1 MTYSNWN
8 YPTQIYV
15 GPGRRAEL
23 AAYCRALKI
32 QQPLVVT
39 DRMLLALPMVQEV
52 LAELSLAGIEP
63 GVFSE
68 VNGNPT
74 GSEVSAG
81 CQAFLAGGHDGVV
94 AIGGGSALDVGKTI
108 AVMAHQRCA
117 LWDLEDIGD
126 QWQRADASV
135 IQPIIAVPTT
145 AGTGSEV
152 GRAALIVDTE
162 TTRKVIIFH
171 PLMLPKIVLLDADFT
186 VGLPPHL
193 TAATGMDALSHL
205 LEAYCSPVFHPM
217 AEGIARQG
225 MVIVRDHLVR
235 AVANGADL
243 EARTQMQIASMMGAT
258 AFQKGLG
265 AMHALAHPLGA
276 HHNAHHGLLNAI
288 LMPYVLQA
296 NRSVIET
303 PLASLARQ
311 LEVGSSCEDFLAW
324 VLALR
329 DEVGIP
335 HRLSE
340 AISEAVDAPGIA
352 RAAVVDPSAAT
363 NPIKF
368 ETKDYERILAAALSG
383 DVDSASNQGV
393 QAAKARR

>member
-1 MTYSNWN
+1 MTQADWN
-8 YPTQIYV
+8 YPTQIHV
-15 GPGRRAEL
+15 GPGRRVEL
-23 AAYCRALKI
+23 ADYCQSLKI
-32 QQPLVVT
+32 QRPLIVT
-39 DRMLLALPMVQEV
+39 DRMLLGLPLVQEV
-52 LAELSLAGIEP
+52 LAALSAAGLAP

-74 GSEVSAG
+74 GSEVGAG
-81 CQAFLAGGHDGVV
+81 CQAYRAGGHDGVLAV
-94 AIGGGSALDVGKTI
+94 GGGSAMDVGKTI

-117 LWDLEDIGD
+117 LFDLEDIGD

-152 GRAALIVDTE
+152 GRAALIKETE

-171 PLMLPKIVLLDADFT
+171 PQMLPKIVLLDADFT

-225 MVIVRDHLVR
+225 MVIVRDYLVR

-243 EARTQMQIASMMGAT
+243 DARTQMQIASMMGAT

-276 HHNAHHGLLNAI
+276 YHNAHHGLLNAI

-296 NRSVIET
+296 NRSVIEA
-303 PLASLARQ
+303 PLASLARH
-311 LEVGSSCEDFLAW
+311 LEVGSTYEDFLAW

-335 HRLSE
+335 HRLTE
-340 AISEAVDAPGIA
+340 AISETVDVPAIA
-352 RAAVVDPSAAT
+352 RAAILDPSAAT
-363 NPIKF
+363 NPIRFKAM
-368 ETKDYERILAAALSG
+368 DYERVLHAAMSG
-383 DVDSASNQGV
+383 VVDSA
-393 QAAKARR
+393 AI

>member
-1 MTYSNWN
+1 MTQADWN
-8 YPTQIYV
+8 YPTQIHV
-15 GPGRRAEL
+15 GPGRRVEL
-23 AAYCRALKI
+23 ADYCQSLKI
-32 QQPLVVT
+32 QRPLIVT
-39 DRMLLALPMVQEV
+39 DRMLLGLPLVQEV
-52 LAELSLAGIEP
+52 LAALSAAGLAP

-74 GSEVSAG
+74 GSEVGAG
-81 CQAFLAGGHDGVV
+81 CQAYRAGGHDGVL
-94 AIGGGSALDVGKTI
+94 AIGGGSAMDVGKTI

-117 LWDLEDIGD
+117 LFDLEDIGD

-152 GRAALIVDTE
+152 GRAALIVETE

-171 PLMLPKIVLLDADFT
+171 PQMLPKIVLLDADFT

-225 MVIVRDHLVR
+225 MVIVRDYLVR

-243 EARTQMQIASMMGAT
+243 DARTQMQIASMMGAT

-276 HHNAHHGLLNAI
+276 YHNAHHGLLNAI

-296 NRSVIET
+296 NRSVIEA
-303 PLASLARQ
+303 PLASLARH
-311 LEVGSSCEDFLAW
+311 LEVGSTYEDFLAW

-335 HRLSE
+335 HRLTE
-340 AISEAVDAPGIA
+340 AISETVDVPAIA
-352 RAAVVDPSAAT
+352 RAAILDPSAAT
-363 NPIKF
+363 NPIQFKAM
-368 ETKDYERILAAALSG
+368 DYERVLHAAMSG
-383 DVDSASNQGV
+383 VVDSA
-393 QAAKARR
+393 AI

>member
-1 MTYSNWN
+1 MTQADWN
-8 YPTQIYV
+8 YPTQIHV
-15 GPGRRAEL
+15 GPGRRVEL
-23 AAYCRALKI
+23 ADYCQSLKI
-32 QQPLVVT
+32 QRPLIVT
-39 DRMLLALPMVQEV
+39 DRMLLGLPLVQEV
-52 LAELSLAGIEP
+52 LAALSAAGLAP

-74 GSEVSAG
+74 GSEVGAG
-81 CQAFLAGGHDGVV
+81 CQAYRAGGHDGVL
-94 AIGGGSALDVGKTI
+94 AIGGGSAMDVGKTI

-117 LWDLEDIGD
+117 LFDLEDIGD
-126 QWQRADASV
+126 QWQRADAAV

-152 GRAALIVDTE
+152 GRAALIKETE

-171 PLMLPKIVLLDADFT
+171 PQMLPKIVLLDADFT

-225 MVIVRDHLVR
+225 MVIVRDYLVR

-243 EARTQMQIASMMGAT
+243 DARTQMQIASMMGAT

-276 HHNAHHGLLNAI
+276 YHNAHHGLLNAI
-288 LMPYVLQA
+288 LMPFVLQA
-296 NRSVIET
+296 NRSVIEA
-303 PLASLARQ
+303 PLASLARH
-311 LEVGSSCEDFLAW
+311 LEVGSTYEDFLAW

-335 HRLSE
+335 HRLTE
-340 AISEAVDAPGIA
+340 AISETVDVPAIA
-352 RAAVVDPSAAT
+352 RAAILDPSAAT
-363 NPIKF
+363 NPINFKAM
-368 ETKDYERILAAALSG
+368 DYERVLRAAMSG
-383 DVDSASNQGV
+383 VVDSA
-393 QAAKARR
+393 AI

>member
-1 MTYSNWN
+1 MTQADWN
-8 YPTQIYV
+8 YPTQIHV
-15 GPGRRAEL
+15 GPGRRVEL
-23 AAYCRALKI
+23 ADYCQSLKI
-32 QQPLVVT
+32 QRPLIVT
-39 DRMLLALPMVQEV
+39 DRMLLGLPLVQEV
-52 LAELSLAGIEP
+52 LAALSAAGLAP

-74 GSEVSAG
+74 GSEVGAG
-81 CQAFLAGGHDGVV
+81 CQAYRAGGHDGVL
-94 AIGGGSALDVGKTI
+94 AIGGGSAMDVGKTI

-117 LWDLEDIGD
+117 LFDLEDIGD

-152 GRAALIVDTE
+152 GRAALIKETE

-171 PLMLPKIVLLDADFT
+171 PQMLPKIVLLDADFT

-225 MVIVRDHLVR
+225 MVIVRDYLVR

-243 EARTQMQIASMMGAT
+243 DARTQMQIASMMGAT

-276 HHNAHHGLLNAI
+276 YHNAHHGLLNAI

-296 NRSVIET
+296 NRSVIEA
-303 PLASLARQ
+303 PLASLARH
-311 LEVGSSCEDFLAW
+311 LEVGSTYEDFLAW

-335 HRLSE
+335 HRLTE
-340 AISEAVDAPGIA
+340 AISETVDVPAIA
-352 RAAVVDPSAAT
+352 RAAILDPSAAT
-363 NPIKF
+363 NPIQFKAM
-368 ETKDYERILAAALSG
+368 DYERVLWAAMSG
-383 DVDSASNQGV
+383 VVDSA
-393 QAAKARR
+393 AI

>member
-1 MTYSNWN
+1 MTQADWN
-8 YPTQIYV
+8 YPTQIHV
-15 GPGRRAEL
+15 GPGRRVEL
-23 AAYCRALKI
+23 ADYCQSLKI
-32 QQPLVVT
+32 QRPLIVT
-39 DRMLLALPMVQEV
+39 DRMLLGLPLVQEV
-52 LAELSLAGIEP
+52 LAALSAAGLAP

-74 GSEVSAG
+74 GSEVGAG
-81 CQAFLAGGHDGVV
+81 CQAYRAGGHDGVL
-94 AIGGGSALDVGKTI
+94 AIGGGSAMDVGKTI
-108 AVMAHQRCA
+108 AVMAYQRCA
-117 LWDLEDIGD
+117 LFDLEDIGD
-126 QWQRADASV
+126 QWQRADAAV

-152 GRAALIVDTE
+152 GRAALIKETE

-171 PLMLPKIVLLDADFT
+171 PQMLPKIVLLDADFT

-225 MVIVRDHLVR
+225 MVIVRDYLIR

-243 EARTQMQIASMMGAT
+243 DARTQMQIASMMGAT

-276 HHNAHHGLLNAI
+276 YHNAHHGLLNAI

-296 NRSVIET
+296 NRSVIEA
-303 PLASLARQ
+303 PLASLARH
-311 LEVGSSCEDFLAW
+311 LEVGSTYEDFLAW

-335 HRLSE
+335 HRLTE
-340 AISEAVDAPGIA
+340 AISETVDVPAIA
-352 RAAVVDPSAAT
+352 RAAILDPSAAT
-363 NPIKF
+363 NPIQFKAM
-368 ETKDYERILAAALSG
+368 DYERVLRAAMSG
-383 DVDSASNQGV
+383 VVDSA
-393 QAAKARR
+393 AI

>member
-1 MTYSNWN
+1 MLTQADWN
-8 YPTQIYV
+8 YPTQIHV
-15 GPGRRAEL
+15 GPGRRLEL
-23 AAYCRALKI
+23 ADYCQSLKI
-32 QQPLVVT
+32 QRPLIVT
-39 DRMLLALPMVQEV
+39 DRMLLGLPLVQEV
-52 LAELSLAGIEP
+52 LAALSAAGLAP

-74 GSEVSAG
+74 GSEVGAG
-81 CQAFLAGGHDGVV
+81 CQAYRAGGHDGVL
-94 AIGGGSALDVGKTI
+94 AIGGGSAMDVGKTI

-117 LWDLEDIGD
+117 LFDLEDIGD

-152 GRAALIVDTE
+152 GRAALIKETE

-171 PLMLPKIVLLDADFT
+171 PQMLPKIVLLDADFT

-225 MVIVRDHLVR
+225 MVIVRDYLIR

-243 EARTQMQIASMMGAT
+243 DARTQMQIASMMGAT

-276 HHNAHHGLLNAI
+276 YHNAHHGLLNAI

-296 NRSVIET
+296 NRSVIEA
-303 PLASLARQ
+303 PLASLARH
-311 LEVGSSCEDFLAW
+311 LEVGSTYEDFLAW

-335 HRLSE
+335 HRLTE
-340 AISEAVDAPGIA
+340 AISETVDVPAIA
-352 RAAVVDPSAAT
+352 RAAILDPSAAT
-363 NPIKF
+363 NPIQFKAM
-368 ETKDYERILAAALSG
+368 DYERVLRAAMSG
-383 DVDSASNQGV
+383 VVDSA
-393 QAAKARR
+393 AI

>member
-1 MTYSNWN
+1 MTQADWN
-8 YPTQIYV
+8 YPTQIHV
-15 GPGRRAEL
+15 GPGRRVEL
-23 AAYCRALKI
+23 ADYCQSLKI
-32 QQPLVVT
+32 QRPLIVT
-39 DRMLLALPMVQEV
+39 DRMLLGLPLVQEV
-52 LAELSLAGIEP
+52 LAALSAAGLAP

-74 GSEVSAG
+74 GSEVGAG
-81 CQAFLAGGHDGVV
+81 CQAYRAGGHDGVL
-94 AIGGGSALDVGKTI
+94 AIGGGSAMDVGKTI

-117 LWDLEDIGD
+117 LFDLEDIGD

-152 GRAALIVDTE
+152 GRAALIKETE

-171 PLMLPKIVLLDADFT
+171 PQMLPKIVLLDADFT

-225 MVIVRDHLVR
+225 MVIVRDYLVR

-276 HHNAHHGLLNAI
+276 YHNAHHGLLNAI

-296 NRSVIET
+296 NRSVIEA
-303 PLASLARQ
+303 PLASLARH
-311 LEVGSSCEDFLAW
+311 LEVGSTYEDFLAW

-335 HRLSE
+335 HRLTE
-340 AISEAVDAPGIA
+340 AISETVDVPAIA
-352 RAAVVDPSAAT
+352 RAAILDPSAAT
-363 NPIKF
+363 NPIRF
-368 ETKDYERILAAALSG
+368 NAMDYERVLRAAMSG
-383 DVDSASNQGV
+383 VVDSA
-393 QAAKARR
+393 AI

>member
-1 MTYSNWN
+1 MTQADWN
-8 YPTQIYV
+8 YPTQIHV
-15 GPGRRAEL
+15 GPGRRVEL
-23 AAYCRALKI
+23 ADYCQSLKI
-32 QQPLVVT
+32 QRPLIVT
-39 DRMLLALPMVQEV
+39 DRMLLGLPLVQEV
-52 LAELSLAGIEP
+52 LAALSAAGLAP

-74 GSEVSAG
+74 GSEVGAG
-81 CQAFLAGGHDGVV
+81 CQAYRAGGHDGVL
-94 AIGGGSALDVGKTI
+94 AIGGGSAMDVGKTI

-117 LWDLEDIGD
+117 LFDLEDIGD

-152 GRAALIVDTE
+152 GRAALIKETE

-171 PLMLPKIVLLDADFT
+171 PQMLPKIVLLDADFT

-225 MVIVRDHLVR
+225 MVIVRDYLVR

-243 EARTQMQIASMMGAT
+243 DARTQMQIASMMGAT

-276 HHNAHHGLLNAI
+276 YHNAHHVLLNAI

-296 NRSVIET
+296 NRSVIEA
-303 PLASLARQ
+303 PLASLARH
-311 LEVGSSCEDFLAW
+311 LEVGSTYEDFLAW

-335 HRLSE
+335 HRLTE
-340 AISEAVDAPGIA
+340 AISETVDVPAIA
-352 RAAVVDPSAAT
+352 RAAILDPSAAT
-363 NPIKF
+363 NPIRF
-368 ETKDYERILAAALSG
+368 NAMDYERVLRAAMSG
-383 DVDSASNQGV
+383 VVDSA
-393 QAAKARR
+393 AI

>member
-1 MTYSNWN
+1 MTQADWN
-8 YPTQIYV
+8 YPTQIHV
-15 GPGRRAEL
+15 GPGRRVEL
-23 AAYCRALKI
+23 ADYCQSLKI
-32 QQPLVVT
+32 QRPLIVT
-39 DRMLLALPMVQEV
+39 DRMLLGLPLVQEV
-52 LAELSLAGIEP
+52 LAALSAAGLAP

-74 GSEVSAG
+74 GSEVGAG
-81 CQAFLAGGHDGVV
+81 CQAYRAGGHDGVL
-94 AIGGGSALDVGKTI
+94 AIGGGSAMDVGKTI

-117 LWDLEDIGD
+117 LFDLEDIGD

-152 GRAALIVDTE
+152 GRAALIKETE

-171 PLMLPKIVLLDADFT
+171 PQMLPKIVLLDADFT

-225 MVIVRDHLVR
+225 MVIVRDYLVR

-243 EARTQMQIASMMGAT
+243 DARTQMQIASMMGAT

-276 HHNAHHGLLNAI
+276 YHNAHHGLLNAI

-296 NRSVIET
+296 NRSVIEA
-303 PLASLARQ
+303 PLASLARH
-311 LEVGSSCEDFLAW
+311 LEVGSTYEDFLAW

-335 HRLSE
+335 HRLTE
-340 AISEAVDAPGIA
+340 AISETVDVPAIA
-352 RAAVVDPSAAT
+352 RAAILDPSAAT
-363 NPIKF
+363 NPIRF
-368 ETKDYERILAAALSG
+368 NAMDYERVLRAAMSG
-383 DVDSASNQGV
+383 VVDSA
-393 QAAKARR
+393 AI

>member
-52 LAELSLAGIEP
+52 LAELSLAGLEP

>member
-1 MTYSNWN
+1 LTQADWN
-8 YPTQIYV
+8 YPTQIHV
-15 GPGRRAEL
+15 GPGRRVEL
-23 AAYCRALKI
+23 ADYCQSLKI
-32 QQPLVVT
+32 QRPLIVT
-39 DRMLLALPMVQEV
+39 DRMLLGLPLVQEV
-52 LAELSLAGIEP
+52 LAALSAAGLAP

-74 GSEVSAG
+74 GSEVGAG
-81 CQAFLAGGHDGVV
+81 CQAYRAGGHDGVL
-94 AIGGGSALDVGKTI
+94 AIGGGSAMDVGKTI

-117 LWDLEDIGD
+117 LFDLEDIGD

-152 GRAALIVDTE
+152 GRAALIVETE

-171 PLMLPKIVLLDADFT
+171 PQMLPKIVLLDADFT

-225 MVIVRDHLVR
+225 MVIVRDYLIR

-243 EARTQMQIASMMGAT
+243 DARTQMQIASMMGAT

-276 HHNAHHGLLNAI
+276 YHNAHHGLLNAI

-296 NRSVIET
+296 NRSVIEA
-303 PLASLARQ
+303 PLASLARH
-311 LEVGSSCEDFLAW
+311 LEVGSTYEDFLAW

-335 HRLSE
+335 HRLTE
-340 AISEAVDAPGIA
+340 AISETVDVPAIA
-352 RAAVVDPSAAT
+352 RAAILDPSAAT
-363 NPIKF
+363 NPIQFKAM
-368 ETKDYERILAAALSG
+368 DYERVLRAAMSG
-383 DVDSASNQGV
+383 VVDSA
-393 QAAKARR
+393 AI

>member
-1 MTYSNWN
+1 MTQADWN
-8 YPTQIYV
+8 YPTQIHV
-15 GPGRRAEL
+15 GPGRRVEL
-23 AAYCRALKI
+23 ADYCQSLKI
-32 QQPLVVT
+32 QRPLIVT
-39 DRMLLALPMVQEV
+39 DRMLLGLPLVQEV
-52 LAELSLAGIEP
+52 LAALSAAGLAP

-74 GSEVSAG
+74 GSEVGAG
-81 CQAFLAGGHDGVV
+81 CQAYRAGGHDGVL
-94 AIGGGSALDVGKTI
+94 AIGGGSAMDVGKTI

-117 LWDLEDIGD
+117 LFDLEDIGD

-152 GRAALIVDTE
+152 GRAALIVETE

-171 PLMLPKIVLLDADFT
+171 PQMLPKIVLLDADFT

-225 MVIVRDHLVR
+225 MVIVRDYLVR

-243 EARTQMQIASMMGAT
+243 DARTQMQIASMMGAT

-276 HHNAHHGLLNAI
+276 YHNAHHGLLNAI
-288 LMPYVLQA
+288 LMPFVLQA
-296 NRSVIET
+296 NRSVIEA
-303 PLASLARQ
+303 PLASLARH
-311 LEVGSSCEDFLAW
+311 LEVGSTYEDFLAW

-335 HRLSE
+335 HRLTE
-340 AISEAVDAPGIA
+340 AISETVDVPAIA
-352 RAAVVDPSAAT
+352 RAAILDPSAAT
-363 NPIKF
+363 NPIQFKAI
-368 ETKDYERILAAALSG
+368 DYERVLRAAMSG
-383 DVDSASNQGV
+383 VVDSA
-393 QAAKARR
+393 AI

>member
-1 MTYSNWN
+1 MTQADWN
-8 YPTQIYV
+8 YPTQIHV
-15 GPGRRAEL
+15 GPGRRVEL
-23 AAYCRALKI
+23 ADYCQSLKI
-32 QQPLVVT
+32 QRPLIVT
-39 DRMLLALPMVQEV
+39 DRMLLGLPLVQEV
-52 LAELSLAGIEP
+52 LAALSAAGLAP

-74 GSEVSAG
+74 GSEVGAG
-81 CQAFLAGGHDGVV
+81 CQAYRAGGHDGVL
-94 AIGGGSALDVGKTI
+94 AIGGGSAMDVGKTI

-117 LWDLEDIGD
+117 LFDLEDIGD

-152 GRAALIVDTE
+152 GRAALIVETE

-171 PLMLPKIVLLDADFT
+171 PQMLPKIVLLDADFT

-225 MVIVRDHLVR
+225 MVIVRDYLIR

-276 HHNAHHGLLNAI
+276 YHNAHHGLLNAI
-288 LMPYVLQA
+288 LMPFVLQA
-296 NRSVIET
+296 NRSVIEA
-303 PLASLARQ
+303 PLASLARH
-311 LEVGSSCEDFLAW
+311 LEVGSTYEDFLAW

-335 HRLSE
+335 HRLTE
-340 AISEAVDAPGIA
+340 AISETVDVPAIA
-352 RAAVVDPSAAT
+352 RAAILDPSAAT
-363 NPIKF
+363 NPIRF
-368 ETKDYERILAAALSG
+368 NAMDYERVLRAAMSG
-383 DVDSASNQGV
+383 VVDSA
-393 QAAKARR
+393 AI

>member
-1 MTYSNWN
+1 MTQADWN
-8 YPTQIYV
+8 YPTQIHV
-15 GPGRRAEL
+15 GPGRRVEL
-23 AAYCRALKI
+23 ADYCQSLKI
-32 QQPLVVT
+32 QRPLIVT
-39 DRMLLALPMVQEV
+39 DRMLLGLPLVQEV
-52 LAELSLAGIEP
+52 LAALSAAGLAP

-74 GSEVSAG
+74 GSEVGAG
-81 CQAFLAGGHDGVV
+81 CQAYRAGGHDGVL
-94 AIGGGSALDVGKTI
+94 AIGGGSAMDVGKTI

-117 LWDLEDIGD
+117 LFDLEDIGD

-152 GRAALIVDTE
+152 GRAALIKETE

-171 PLMLPKIVLLDADFT
+171 PQMLPKIVLLDADFT

-225 MVIVRDHLVR
+225 MVIVRDYLIR

-243 EARTQMQIASMMGAT
+243 DARTQMQIASMMGAT

-276 HHNAHHGLLNAI
+276 YHNAHHGLLNAI
-288 LMPYVLQA
+288 LMPFVLQA
-296 NRSVIET
+296 NRSVIEA
-303 PLASLARQ
+303 PLASLARH
-311 LEVGSSCEDFLAW
+311 LEVGSTYEDFLAW

-335 HRLSE
+335 HRLTE
-340 AISEAVDAPGIA
+340 AISETVDVPAIA
-352 RAAVVDPSAAT
+352 RAAILDPSAAT
-363 NPIKF
+363 NPIQFKAM
-368 ETKDYERILAAALSG
+368 EYERVLRAAMSG
-383 DVDSASNQGV
+383 VVDSA
-393 QAAKARR
+393 AI

>member
-1 MTYSNWN
+1 MTQADWN
-8 YPTQIYV
+8 YPTQIHV
-15 GPGRRAEL
+15 GPGRRVEL
-23 AAYCRALKI
+23 ADYCQSLKI
-32 QQPLVVT
+32 QRPLIVT
-39 DRMLLALPMVQEV
+39 DRMLLGLPLVQEV
-52 LAELSLAGIEP
+52 LAALSAAGLAP

-74 GSEVSAG
+74 GSEVGAG
-81 CQAFLAGGHDGVV
+81 CQAYRAGGHDGVL
-94 AIGGGSALDVGKTI
+94 AIGGGSAMDVGKTI

-117 LWDLEDIGD
+117 LFDLEDIGD

-152 GRAALIVDTE
+152 GRAALIVETE

-171 PLMLPKIVLLDADFT
+171 PQMLPKIVLLDADFT
-186 VGLPPHL
+186 VGLPPYL

-225 MVIVRDHLVR
+225 MVIVRDYLVR

-243 EARTQMQIASMMGAT
+243 DARTQMQIASMMGAT

-276 HHNAHHGLLNAI
+276 YHNAHHGLLNAI
-288 LMPYVLQA
+288 LMPFVLQA
-296 NRSVIET
+296 NRSVIEA
-303 PLASLARQ
+303 PLASLARH
-311 LEVGSSCEDFLAW
+311 LEVGSTYEDFLAW

-335 HRLSE
+335 HRLTE
-340 AISEAVDAPGIA
+340 AISETVDVPAIA
-352 RAAVVDPSAAT
+352 RAAILDPSAAT
-363 NPIKF
+363 NPIQFKAM
-368 ETKDYERILAAALSG
+368 DYERILRAAMSG
-383 DVDSASNQGV
+383 VVDSA
-393 QAAKARR
+393 AI

>member
-1 MTYSNWN
+1 MTQADWN
-8 YPTQIYV
+8 YPTQIHV
-15 GPGRRAEL
+15 GPGRRVEL
-23 AAYCRALKI
+23 ADYCQSLKI
-32 QQPLVVT
+32 QRPLIVT
-39 DRMLLALPMVQEV
+39 DRMLLGLPLVQEV
-52 LAELSLAGIEP
+52 LAALSAAGLAP

-74 GSEVSAG
+74 GSEVGAG
-81 CQAFLAGGHDGVV
+81 CQAFRAGGHDGVL
-94 AIGGGSALDVGKTI
+94 AIGGGSAMDVGKTI

-117 LWDLEDIGD
+117 LFDLEDIGD

-152 GRAALIVDTE
+152 GRAALIVETE

-171 PLMLPKIVLLDADFT
+171 PQMLPKIVLLDADFT

-225 MVIVRDHLVR
+225 MVIVRDYLIR

-243 EARTQMQIASMMGAT
+243 DARTQMQIASMMGAT

-276 HHNAHHGLLNAI
+276 YHNAHHGLLNAI
-288 LMPYVLQA
+288 LMPFVLQA
-296 NRSVIET
+296 NRSVIEA
-303 PLASLARQ
+303 PLASLARH
-311 LEVGSSCEDFLAW
+311 LEVGSTYEDFLAW

-335 HRLSE
+335 HRLTE
-340 AISEAVDAPGIA
+340 AISETVDVPAIA
-352 RAAVVDPSAAT
+352 RAAILDPSAAT
-363 NPIKF
+363 NPIQFKAM
-368 ETKDYERILAAALSG
+368 DYERVLRAAMSG
-383 DVDSASNQGV
+383 VVDSA
-393 QAAKARR
+393 AI

>member
-1 MTYSNWN
+1 MTQADWN
-8 YPTQIYV
+8 YPTQIHV
-15 GPGRRAEL
+15 GPGRRVEL
-23 AAYCRALKI
+23 ADYCQSLKI
-32 QQPLVVT
+32 QRPLIVT
-39 DRMLLALPMVQEV
+39 DRMLLGLPLVQEV
-52 LAELSLAGIEP
+52 LAALSAAGLAP

-74 GSEVSAG
+74 GSEVGAG
-81 CQAFLAGGHDGVV
+81 CQAYRAGGHDGVL
-94 AIGGGSALDVGKTI
+94 AIGGGSAMDVGKTI

-117 LWDLEDIGD
+117 LFDLEDIGD

-152 GRAALIVDTE
+152 GRAALIKETE

-171 PLMLPKIVLLDADFT
+171 PQMLPKIVLLDADFT

-225 MVIVRDHLVR
+225 MVIVRDYLIR

-243 EARTQMQIASMMGAT
+243 DARTQMQIASMMGAT

-276 HHNAHHGLLNAI
+276 YHNAHHGLLNAI

-296 NRSVIET
+296 NRSVIEA
-303 PLASLARQ
+303 PLASLARH
-311 LEVGSSCEDFLAW
+311 LEVGSTYEDFLAW

-335 HRLSE
+335 HRLTE
-340 AISEAVDAPGIA
+340 AISETVDVPAIA
-352 RAAVVDPSAAT
+352 RAAILDPSAAT
-363 NPIKF
+363 NPIQFKAM
-368 ETKDYERILAAALSG
+368 DYERVLWAAMSG
-383 DVDSASNQGV
+383 VVDSA
-393 QAAKARR
+393 AI

>member
-1 MTYSNWN
+1 MTQADWN
-8 YPTQIYV
+8 YPTQIHV
-15 GPGRRAEL
+15 GPGRRVEL
-23 AAYCRALKI
+23 ADYCQSLKI
-32 QQPLVVT
+32 QRPLIVT
-39 DRMLLALPMVQEV
+39 DRMLLGLPLVQEV
-52 LAELSLAGIEP
+52 LAALSAAGLAP

-74 GSEVSAG
+74 GSEVGAG
-81 CQAFLAGGHDGVV
+81 CQAYRAGGHDGVL
-94 AIGGGSALDVGKTI
+94 AIGGGSAMDVGKTI

-117 LWDLEDIGD
+117 LFDLEDIGD

-152 GRAALIVDTE
+152 GRAALIKETE

-171 PLMLPKIVLLDADFT
+171 PQMLPKIVLLDADFT

-225 MVIVRDHLVR
+225 MVIVRDYLIR

-243 EARTQMQIASMMGAT
+243 DARTQMQIASMMGAT

-276 HHNAHHGLLNAI
+276 YHNAHHGLLNAI

-296 NRSVIET
+296 NRSVIEA
-303 PLASLARQ
+303 PLASLARH
-311 LEVGSSCEDFLAW
+311 LEVGSTYEDFLAW

-335 HRLSE
+335 HRLTE
-340 AISEAVDAPGIA
+340 AISETVDVPAIA
-352 RAAVVDPSAAT
+352 RAAILDPSAAT
-363 NPIKF
+363 NPIQFKAM
-368 ETKDYERILAAALSG
+368 DYERVLHAAMSG
-383 DVDSASNQGV
+383 VVDSA
-393 QAAKARR
+393 AI

>member
-1 MTYSNWN
+1 MTQADWN
-8 YPTQIYV
+8 YPTQIHV
-15 GPGRRAEL
+15 GPGRRVEL
-23 AAYCRALKI
+23 ADYCQSLKI
-32 QQPLVVT
+32 QRPLIVT
-39 DRMLLALPMVQEV
+39 DRMLLGLPLVQEV
-52 LAELSLAGIEP
+52 LAALSAAGLAP

-74 GSEVSAG
+74 GSEVGAG
-81 CQAFLAGGHDGVV
+81 CQAYRAGGHDGVLAV
-94 AIGGGSALDVGKTI
+94 GGGSAMDVGKTI

-117 LWDLEDIGD
+117 LFDLEDIGD
-126 QWQRADASV
+126 QWQRADAAV

-152 GRAALIVDTE
+152 GRAALIKETE

-171 PLMLPKIVLLDADFT
+171 PQMLPKIVLLDADFT

-225 MVIVRDHLVR
+225 MVIVRDYLIR

-243 EARTQMQIASMMGAT
+243 DARTQMQIASMMGAT

-276 HHNAHHGLLNAI
+276 YHNAHHGLLNAI

-296 NRSVIET
+296 NRSVIEA
-303 PLASLARQ
+303 PLASLARH
-311 LEVGSSCEDFLAW
+311 LEVGSTYEDFLAW

-335 HRLSE
+335 HRLTE
-340 AISEAVDAPGIA
+340 AISETVDVPAIA
-352 RAAVVDPSAAT
+352 RAAILDPSAAT
-363 NPIKF
+363 NPIQFKAM
-368 ETKDYERILAAALSG
+368 DYERVLRAAMSG
-383 DVDSASNQGV
+383 VVDSA
-393 QAAKARR
+393 AI

>member
-1 MTYSNWN
+1 MTQADWN
-8 YPTQIYV
+8 YPTQIHV
-15 GPGRRAEL
+15 GPGRRVEL
-23 AAYCRALKI
+23 ADYCQSLKI
-32 QQPLVVT
+32 QRPLIVT
-39 DRMLLALPMVQEV
+39 DRMLLGLPLVQEV
-52 LAELSLAGIEP
+52 LAALSAAGLAP

-74 GSEVSAG
+74 GSEVGAG
-81 CQAFLAGGHDGVV
+81 CQAYRAGGHDGVL
-94 AIGGGSALDVGKTI
+94 AIGGGSAMDVGKTI

-117 LWDLEDIGD
+117 LFDLEDIGD

-152 GRAALIVDTE
+152 GRAALIVETE

-171 PLMLPKIVLLDADFT
+171 PQMLPKIVLLDADFT

-225 MVIVRDHLVR
+225 MVIVRDYLIR

-243 EARTQMQIASMMGAT
+243 DARTQMQIASMMGAT

-276 HHNAHHGLLNAI
+276 YHNAHHGLLNAI

-296 NRSVIET
+296 NRSVIEA
-303 PLASLARQ
+303 PLASLARH
-311 LEVGSSCEDFLAW
+311 LEVGSTYEDFLAW

-335 HRLSE
+335 HRLTE
-340 AISEAVDAPGIA
+340 AISETVDVPAIA
-352 RAAVVDPSAAT
+352 RAAILDPSAAT
-363 NPIKF
+363 NPIQFKAM
-368 ETKDYERILAAALSG
+368 DYERVLRAAMSG
-383 DVDSASNQGV
+383 VVDSA
-393 QAAKARR
+393 AI

>member
-1 MTYSNWN
+1 MTQADWN
-8 YPTQIYV
+8 YPTQIHV
-15 GPGRRAEL
+15 GPGRRVEL
-23 AAYCRALKI
+23 ADYCQSLKI
-32 QQPLVVT
+32 QRPLIVT
-39 DRMLLALPMVQEV
+39 DRMLLGLPLVQEV
-52 LAELSLAGIEP
+52 LAALSAAGLAP

-74 GSEVSAG
+74 GSEVGAG
-81 CQAFLAGGHDGVV
+81 CQAYRAGGHDGVL
-94 AIGGGSALDVGKTI
+94 AIGGGSAMDVGKTI

-117 LWDLEDIGD
+117 LFDLEDIGD
-126 QWQRADASV
+126 QWQRADAAV

-152 GRAALIVDTE
+152 GRAALIKETE

-171 PLMLPKIVLLDADFT
+171 PQMLPKIVLLDADFT

-225 MVIVRDHLVR
+225 MVIVRDYLVR

-243 EARTQMQIASMMGAT
+243 DARTQMQIASMMGAT

-276 HHNAHHGLLNAI
+276 YHNAHHGLLNAI
-288 LMPYVLQA
+288 LMPFVLQA
-296 NRSVIET
+296 NRSVIEA
-303 PLASLARQ
+303 PLASLARH
-311 LEVGSSCEDFLAW
+311 LEVGSTYEDFLAW

-335 HRLSE
+335 HRLTE
-340 AISEAVDAPGIA
+340 AISETVDVPAIA
-352 RAAVVDPSAAT
+352 RAAILDPSAAT
-363 NPIKF
+363 NPIQFKAM
-368 ETKDYERILAAALSG
+368 EYERVLRAAMSG
-383 DVDSASNQGV
+383 VVDSA
-393 QAAKARR
+393 AI

>member
-1 MTYSNWN
+1 MIQSNWN
-8 YPTQIYV
+8 YPTQIHV

-52 LAELSLAGIEP
+52 LAELSLAGLEP
-63 GVFSE
+63 RVFSE

-81 CQAFLAGGHDGVV
+81 CQAYLAGGHDGVV
-94 AIGGGSALDVGKTI
+94 AIGGGSAMDVGKTI

-117 LWDLEDIGD
+117 LFDLEDIGD

-152 GRAALIVDTE
+152 GRAALIVDIE

-335 HRLSE
+335 HRLTE
-340 AISEAVDAPGIA
+340 AISETVDVPAIA
-352 RAAVVDPSAAT
+352 RAAILDPSAAT
-363 NPIKF
+363 NPIRFKAM
-368 ETKDYERILAAALSG
+368 DYERVLHAAMSG
-383 DVDSASNQGV
+383 VVDSA
-393 QAAKARR
+393 AI

>member
-1 MTYSNWN
+1 MTQADWN
-8 YPTQIYV
+8 YPTQIHV
-15 GPGRRAEL
+15 GPGRRVEL
-23 AAYCRALKI
+23 ADYCQSLKI
-32 QQPLVVT
+32 QRPLIVT
-39 DRMLLALPMVQEV
+39 DRMLLGLPLVQEV
-52 LAELSLAGIEP
+52 LAALSAAGLAP

-74 GSEVSAG
+74 GSEVGAG
-81 CQAFLAGGHDGVV
+81 CQAYRAGGHDGVLAV
-94 AIGGGSALDVGKTI
+94 GGGSAMDVGKTI

-117 LWDLEDIGD
+117 LFDLEDIGD

-152 GRAALIVDTE
+152 GRAALIKETE

-171 PLMLPKIVLLDADFT
+171 PQMLPKIVLLDADFT

-225 MVIVRDHLVR
+225 MVIVRDYLIR

-243 EARTQMQIASMMGAT
+243 DARTQMQIASMMGAT

-276 HHNAHHGLLNAI
+276 YHNAHHGLLNAI

-296 NRSVIET
+296 NRSVIEA
-303 PLASLARQ
+303 PLASLARH
-311 LEVGSSCEDFLAW
+311 LEVGSTYEDFLAW

-335 HRLSE
+335 HRLTE
-340 AISEAVDAPGIA
+340 AISETVDVPAIA
-352 RAAVVDPSAAT
+352 RAAILDPSAAT
-363 NPIKF
+363 NPIRF
-368 ETKDYERILAAALSG
+368 NAMDYERVLRAAMSG
-383 DVDSASNQGV
+383 VVDSA
-393 QAAKARR
+393 AI

>member
-1 MTYSNWN
+1 MTQADWN
-8 YPTQIYV
+8 YPTQIHV
-15 GPGRRAEL
+15 GAGRRAEL
-23 AAYCRALKI
+23 ADYCLSLKI
-32 QQPLVVT
+32 QRPLVVT
-39 DRMLLALPMVQEV
+39 DRMLLGLPLVQEV
-52 LAELSLAGIEP
+52 LAALSAAGLAP

-74 GSEVSAG
+74 GSEVGAG
-81 CQAFLAGGHDGVV
+81 CQAFRAGGHDGVL
-94 AIGGGSALDVGKTI
+94 AIGGGSAMDVGKTI

-117 LWDLEDIGD
+117 LFDLEDIGD

-152 GRAALIVDTE
+152 GRAALIVETE

-171 PLMLPKIVLLDADFT
+171 PQMLPKIVLLDADFT

-225 MVIVRDHLVR
+225 MVIVRDYLVR

-243 EARTQMQIASMMGAT
+243 DARTQMQIASMMGAT

-276 HHNAHHGLLNAI
+276 YHNAHHGLLNAI

-296 NRSVIET
+296 NRSVIEA
-303 PLASLARQ
+303 PLASLARH
-311 LEVGSSCEDFLAW
+311 LEVGSTYEDFLAW

-335 HRLSE
+335 HRLTE
-340 AISEAVDAPGIA
+340 AISETVDVPAIA
-352 RAAVVDPSAAT
+352 RAAILDPSAAT
-363 NPIKF
+363 NPIQFKAM
-368 ETKDYERILAAALSG
+368 DYERVLRAAMSG
-383 DVDSASNQGV
+383 VVDSA
-393 QAAKARR
+393 AI

>member
-1 MTYSNWN
+1 MTQADWN
-8 YPTQIYV
+8 YPTQIHV
-15 GPGRRAEL
+15 GPGRRVEL
-23 AAYCRALKI
+23 ADYCQSLKI
-32 QQPLVVT
+32 QRPLIVT
-39 DRMLLALPMVQEV
+39 DRMLLGLPLVQEV
-52 LAELSLAGIEP
+52 LAALSAAGLAP

-74 GSEVSAG
+74 GSEVGAG
-81 CQAFLAGGHDGVV
+81 CQAYRAGGHDGVL
-94 AIGGGSALDVGKTI
+94 AIGGGSAMDVGKTI

-117 LWDLEDIGD
+117 LFDLEDIGD
-126 QWQRADASV
+126 QWQRADAAV

-152 GRAALIVDTE
+152 GRAALIKETE

-171 PLMLPKIVLLDADFT
+171 PQMLPKIVLLDADFT

-225 MVIVRDHLVR
+225 MVIVRDYLIR

-243 EARTQMQIASMMGAT
+243 DARTQMQIASMMGAT

-276 HHNAHHGLLNAI
+276 YHNAHHGLLNAI
-288 LMPYVLQA
+288 LMPFVLQA
-296 NRSVIET
+296 NRSVIEA
-303 PLASLARQ
+303 PLASLARH
-311 LEVGSSCEDFLAW
+311 LEVGSTYEDFLAW

-335 HRLSE
+335 HRLTE
-340 AISEAVDAPGIA
+340 AISETVDVPAIA
-352 RAAVVDPSAAT
+352 RAAILDPSAAT
-363 NPIKF
+363 NPIQFKAM
-368 ETKDYERILAAALSG
+368 EYERVLRAAMSG
-383 DVDSASNQGV
+383 VVDSA
-393 QAAKARR
+393 AI

>member
-1 MTYSNWN
+1 MTQADWN
-8 YPTQIYV
+8 YPTQIHV
-15 GPGRRAEL
+15 GPGRRVEL
-23 AAYCRALKI
+23 ADYCQSLKI
-32 QQPLVVT
+32 QRPLIVT
-39 DRMLLALPMVQEV
+39 DRMLLGLPLVQEV
-52 LAELSLAGIEP
+52 LAALSAAGLAP

-74 GSEVSAG
+74 GSEVGAG
-81 CQAFLAGGHDGVV
+81 CQAYRAGGHDGVL
-94 AIGGGSALDVGKTI
+94 AIGGGSAMDVGKTI

-117 LWDLEDIGD
+117 LFDLEDIGD

-152 GRAALIVDTE
+152 GRAALIKETE

-171 PLMLPKIVLLDADFT
+171 PQMLPKIVLLDADFT

-225 MVIVRDHLVR
+225 MVIVRDYLVR

-243 EARTQMQIASMMGAT
+243 DARTQMQIASMMGAT

-276 HHNAHHGLLNAI
+276 YHNAHHGLLNAI
-288 LMPYVLQA
+288 LMPFVLQA
-296 NRSVIET
+296 NRSVIEA
-303 PLASLARQ
+303 PLASLARH
-311 LEVGSSCEDFLAW
+311 LEVGSTYEDFLAW

-335 HRLSE
+335 HRLTE
-340 AISEAVDAPGIA
+340 AISETVDVPAIA
-352 RAAVVDPSAAT
+352 RAAILDPSAAT
-363 NPIKF
+363 NPIRFKAM
-368 ETKDYERILAAALSG
+368 DYERVLHAAMSG
-383 DVDSASNQGV
+383 VVDSA
-393 QAAKARR
+393 AI

>member
-1 MTYSNWN
+1 MTQADWN
-8 YPTQIYV
+8 YPTQIHV
-15 GPGRRAEL
+15 GPGRRVEL
-23 AAYCRALKI
+23 ADYCQSLKI
-32 QQPLVVT
+32 QRPLIVT
-39 DRMLLALPMVQEV
+39 DRMLLGLPLVQEV
-52 LAELSLAGIEP
+52 LAALSAAGLAP

-74 GSEVSAG
+74 GSEVGAG
-81 CQAFLAGGHDGVV
+81 CQAYRAGGHDGVL
-94 AIGGGSALDVGKTI
+94 AIGGGSAMDVGKTI

-117 LWDLEDIGD
+117 LFDLEDIGD

-152 GRAALIVDTE
+152 GRAALIKETE

-171 PLMLPKIVLLDADFT
+171 PQMLPKIVLLDADFT

-225 MVIVRDHLVR
+225 MVIVRDYLIR

-276 HHNAHHGLLNAI
+276 YHNAHHGLLNAI

-296 NRSVIET
+296 NRSVIEA
-303 PLASLARQ
+303 PLASLARH
-311 LEVGSSCEDFLAW
+311 LEVGSTYEDFLAW

-335 HRLSE
+335 HRLTE
-340 AISEAVDAPGIA
+340 AISETVDVPAIA
-352 RAAVVDPSAAT
+352 RAAILDPSAAT
-363 NPIKF
+363 NPIQFKAM
-368 ETKDYERILAAALSG
+368 DYERVLRAAMSG
-383 DVDSASNQGV
+383 VVDSA
-393 QAAKARR
+393 AI

>member
-1 MTYSNWN
+1 MTQADWN
-8 YPTQIYV
+8 YPTQIHV
-15 GPGRRAEL
+15 GPGRRVEL
-23 AAYCRALKI
+23 ADYCQSLKI
-32 QQPLVVT
+32 QRPLIVT
-39 DRMLLALPMVQEV
+39 DRMLLGLPLVQEV
-52 LAELSLAGIEP
+52 LAALSAAGLAP

-74 GSEVSAG
+74 GSEVGAG
-81 CQAFLAGGHDGVV
+81 CQAYRAGGHDGVL
-94 AIGGGSALDVGKTI
+94 AIGGGSAMDVGKTI

-117 LWDLEDIGD
+117 LFDLEDIGD

-152 GRAALIVDTE
+152 GRAALIKETE

-171 PLMLPKIVLLDADFT
+171 PQMLPKIVLLDADFT

-225 MVIVRDHLVR
+225 MVIVRDYLIR

-276 HHNAHHGLLNAI
+276 YHNAHHGLLNAI
-288 LMPYVLQA
+288 LMPFVLQA
-296 NRSVIET
+296 NRSVIEA
-303 PLASLARQ
+303 PLASLARH
-311 LEVGSSCEDFLAW
+311 LEVGSTYEDFLAW

-335 HRLSE
+335 HRLTE
-340 AISEAVDAPGIA
+340 AISETVDVPAIA
-352 RAAVVDPSAAT
+352 RAAILDPSAAT
-363 NPIKF
+363 NPIQFKAM
-368 ETKDYERILAAALSG
+368 DYERVLRAAMSG
-383 DVDSASNQGV
+383 VVDSA
-393 QAAKARR
+393 AI

>member
-1 MTYSNWN
+1 MTQADWN
-8 YPTQIYV
+8 YPTQIHV
-15 GPGRRAEL
+15 GPGRRVEL
-23 AAYCRALKI
+23 ADYCQSLKI
-32 QQPLVVT
+32 QRPLIVT
-39 DRMLLALPMVQEV
+39 DRMLLGLPLVQEV
-52 LAELSLAGIEP
+52 LAALSAAGLAP

-74 GSEVSAG
+74 GSEVGAG
-81 CQAFLAGGHDGVV
+81 CQAYRAGGHDGVL
-94 AIGGGSALDVGKTI
+94 AIGGGSAMDVGKTI

-117 LWDLEDIGD
+117 LFDLEDIGD
-126 QWQRADASV
+126 QWQRADAAV

-152 GRAALIVDTE
+152 GRAALIKETE

-171 PLMLPKIVLLDADFT
+171 PQMLPKIVLLDADFT

-225 MVIVRDHLVR
+225 MVIVRDYLIR

-243 EARTQMQIASMMGAT
+243 DARTQMQIASMMGAT

-276 HHNAHHGLLNAI
+276 YHNAHHGLLNAI

-296 NRSVIET
+296 NRSVIEA
-303 PLASLARQ
+303 PLASLARH
-311 LEVGSSCEDFLAW
+311 LEVGSTYEDFLAW

-335 HRLSE
+335 HRLTE
-340 AISEAVDAPGIA
+340 AISETVDVPAIA
-352 RAAVVDPSAAT
+352 RAAILDPSAAT
-363 NPIKF
+363 NPIQFKAM
-368 ETKDYERILAAALSG
+368 DYERVLRAAISG
-383 DVDSASNQGV
+383 VVDSA
-393 QAAKARR
+393 AI

>member
-1 MTYSNWN
+1 MTQSNWN
-8 YPTQIYV
+8 YPTQIHV

-23 AAYCRALKI
+23 ADYCRALKI

-39 DRMLLALPMVQEV
+39 DRMLLSLPMVQQV
-52 LAELSLAGIEP
+52 LAELSLAGLEP

-81 CQAFLAGGHDGVV
+81 CQAYLVGGHDGVV
-94 AIGGGSALDVGKTI
+94 AIGGGSAMDVGKTI

-117 LWDLEDIGD
+117 LFDLEDIGD
-126 QWQRADASV
+126 QWQRADPSV

-152 GRAALIVDTE
+152 GRAALIVDAE

-171 PLMLPKIVLLDADFT
+171 PLMLPKIVLLDADLT

-296 NRSVIET
+296 NRSVIEA

-311 LEVGSSCEDFLAW
+311 LEVGSSCEDFLVW

-335 HRLSE
+335 HRLTE
-340 AISEAVDAPGIA
+340 AISETVDVPAIA
-352 RAAVVDPSAAT
+352 RAAILDPSAAT
-363 NPIKF
+363 NPIQFKAM
-368 ETKDYERILAAALSG
+368 DYERVLRAAMSG
-383 DVDSASNQGV
+383 VVDSA
-393 QAAKARR
+393 AI

>member
-1 MTYSNWN
+1 MTQADWN
-8 YPTQIYV
+8 YPTQIHV
-15 GPGRRAEL
+15 GPGRRVEL
-23 AAYCRALKI
+23 ADYCQSLKI
-32 QQPLVVT
+32 QRPLIVT
-39 DRMLLALPMVQEV
+39 DRMLLGLPLVQEV
-52 LAELSLAGIEP
+52 LAALSAAGLAP

-74 GSEVSAG
+74 GSEVGAG
-81 CQAFLAGGHDGVV
+81 CQAYRAGGHDGVL
-94 AIGGGSALDVGKTI
+94 AIGGGSAMDVGKTI

-117 LWDLEDIGD
+117 LFDLEDIGD

-152 GRAALIVDTE
+152 GRAALIVETE

-171 PLMLPKIVLLDADFT
+171 PQMLPKIVLLDADFT

-225 MVIVRDHLVR
+225 MVIVRDYLVR

-243 EARTQMQIASMMGAT
+243 DARTQMQIASTMGAT

-276 HHNAHHGLLNAI
+276 YHNAHHGLLNAI

-296 NRSVIET
+296 NRSVIEA
-303 PLASLARQ
+303 PLASLARH
-311 LEVGSSCEDFLAW
+311 LEVGSTYEDFLAW

-335 HRLSE
+335 HRLTE
-340 AISEAVDAPGIA
+340 AISETVDVPAIA
-352 RAAVVDPSAAT
+352 RAAILDPSAAT
-363 NPIKF
+363 NPIQFKAM
-368 ETKDYERILAAALSG
+368 DYERVLRAAMSG
-383 DVDSASNQGV
+383 VVDSA
-393 QAAKARR
+393 AI

>member
-1 MTYSNWN
+1 MTQADWN
-8 YPTQIYV
+8 YPTQIHV
-15 GPGRRAEL
+15 GPGRRVEL
-23 AAYCRALKI
+23 ADYCQSLKI
-32 QQPLVVT
+32 QRPLIVT
-39 DRMLLALPMVQEV
+39 DRMLLGLPLVQEV
-52 LAELSLAGIEP
+52 LAALSAAGLAP

-74 GSEVSAG
+74 GSEVGAG
-81 CQAFLAGGHDGVV
+81 CQAYRAGGHDGVL
-94 AIGGGSALDVGKTI
+94 AIGGGSAMDVGKTI

-117 LWDLEDIGD
+117 LFDLEDIGD

-152 GRAALIVDTE
+152 GRAALIVETE

-171 PLMLPKIVLLDADFT
+171 PQMLPKIVLLDADFT

-225 MVIVRDHLVR
+225 MVIVRDYLVR

-243 EARTQMQIASMMGAT
+243 DARTQMQIASTMGAT

-276 HHNAHHGLLNAI
+276 YHNAHHGLLNAI
-288 LMPYVLQA
+288 LMPFVLQA
-296 NRSVIET
+296 NRSVIEA
-303 PLASLARQ
+303 PLASLARH
-311 LEVGSSCEDFLAW
+311 LEVGSTYEDFLAW

-335 HRLSE
+335 HRLTE
-340 AISEAVDAPGIA
+340 AISETVDVPAIA
-352 RAAVVDPSAAT
+352 RAAILDPSAAT
-363 NPIKF
+363 NPIQFKAM
-368 ETKDYERILAAALSG
+368 DYERVLRAAMSG
-383 DVDSASNQGV
+383 VVDSA
-393 QAAKARR
+393 AI

>member
-1 MTYSNWN
+1 LTQSNWN
-8 YPTQIYV
+8 YPTQIHV

-23 AAYCRALKI
+23 ADYCRALKI

-39 DRMLLALPMVQEV
+39 DRMLLSLPMVQQV
-52 LAELSLAGIEP
+52 LAELSLAGLEP

-81 CQAFLAGGHDGVV
+81 CQAYLVGGHDGVV
-94 AIGGGSALDVGKTI
+94 AIGGGSAMDVGKTI

-117 LWDLEDIGD
+117 LFDLEDIGD
-126 QWQRADASV
+126 QWQRADPSV

-152 GRAALIVDTE
+152 GRAALIVDAE

-171 PLMLPKIVLLDADFT
+171 PLMLPKIVLLDADLT

-296 NRSVIET
+296 NRSVIEA

-311 LEVGSSCEDFLAW
+311 LEVGSSCEDFLVW

-335 HRLSE
+335 HRLTE
-340 AISEAVDAPGIA
+340 VISEAVDVSAVA
-352 RAAVVDPSAAT
+352 RAAVLDPSAAT
-363 NPIKF
+363 NPINFKAM
-368 ETKDYERILAAALSG
+368 DYERVLRAAMSG
-383 DVDSASNQGV
+383 AVDSASI
-393 QAAKARR
+393 

>member
-1 MTYSNWN
+1 MTQADWN
-8 YPTQIYV
+8 YPTQIHV

-23 AAYCRALKI
+23 ADYCQSLKI
-32 QQPLVVT
+32 QRPLVVT
-39 DRMLLALPMVQEV
+39 DRMLLGLPLVQEV
-52 LAELSLAGIEP
+52 LAALSAAGLAP

-74 GSEVSAG
+74 GSEVGAG
-81 CQAFLAGGHDGVV
+81 CQAYRAGGHDGVL
-94 AIGGGSALDVGKTI
+94 AIGGGSAMDVGKTI

-117 LWDLEDIGD
+117 LFDLEDIGD

-152 GRAALIVDTE
+152 GRAALIVETE

-171 PLMLPKIVLLDADFT
+171 PQMLPKIVLLDADFT

-225 MVIVRDHLVR
+225 MVIVRDYLVR

-243 EARTQMQIASMMGAT
+243 DARTQMQIASTMGAT

-276 HHNAHHGLLNAI
+276 YHNAHHGLLNAI

-296 NRSVIET
+296 NRSVIEA
-303 PLASLARQ
+303 PLALLAHHLQ
-311 LEVGSSCEDFLAW
+311 VGSTYEDFLAW

-335 HRLSE
+335 HRLTE
-340 AISEAVDAPGIA
+340 VISEAVDVPTIA
-352 RAAVVDPSAAT
+352 RAAVFDPSAAT
-363 NPIKF
+363 NPIQFKAMDF
-368 ETKDYERILAAALSG
+368 ERVLRAAMSG
-383 DVDSASNQGV
+383 VVDSASV
-393 QAAKARR
+393 

>member
-1 MTYSNWN
+1 MTQADWN
-8 YPTQIYV
+8 YPTQIHV
-15 GPGRRAEL
+15 GPGRRVEL
-23 AAYCRALKI
+23 ADYCQSLKI
-32 QQPLVVT
+32 QRPLIVT
-39 DRMLLALPMVQEV
+39 DRMLLGLPLVQEV
-52 LAELSLAGIEP
+52 LAALSAAGLAP

-74 GSEVSAG
+74 GSEVGAG
-81 CQAFLAGGHDGVV
+81 CQAYRAGGHDGVL
-94 AIGGGSALDVGKTI
+94 AIGGGSAMDVGKTI

-117 LWDLEDIGD
+117 LFDLEDIGD

-152 GRAALIVDTE
+152 GRAALIVETE

-171 PLMLPKIVLLDADFT
+171 PQMLPKIVLLDADFT

-225 MVIVRDHLVR
+225 MVIVRDYLIR

-243 EARTQMQIASMMGAT
+243 DARTQMQIASMMGAT

-276 HHNAHHGLLNAI
+276 YHNAHHGLLNAI
-288 LMPYVLQA
+288 LMPFVLQA
-296 NRSVIET
+296 NRSVIEA
-303 PLASLARQ
+303 PLASLACH
-311 LEVGSSCEDFLAW
+311 LEVGSTYEDFLAW

-335 HRLSE
+335 HRLTE
-340 AISEAVDAPGIA
+340 AISETVDVPAIA
-352 RAAVVDPSAAT
+352 RAAILDPSAAT
-363 NPIKF
+363 NPIQFKAM
-368 ETKDYERILAAALSG
+368 DYERVLRAAMSG
-383 DVDSASNQGV
+383 VVDSA
-393 QAAKARR
+393 AI

>member
-1 MTYSNWN
+1 MTQADWN
-8 YPTQIYV
+8 YPTQIHV
-15 GPGRRAEL
+15 GPGRRVEL
-23 AAYCRALKI
+23 ADYCLSLKI
-32 QQPLVVT
+32 QRPLVVT
-39 DRMLLALPMVQEV
+39 DRMLLGLPLVQEV
-52 LAELSLAGIEP
+52 LAALSAAGLAP
-63 GVFSE
+63 GVFSD

-74 GSEVSAG
+74 GSEVGAG
-81 CQAFLAGGHDGVV
+81 CQAYRAGGHDGVL
-94 AIGGGSALDVGKTI
+94 AIGGGSAMDVGKTI

-117 LWDLEDIGD
+117 LFDLEDIGD

-152 GRAALIVDTE
+152 GRAALIVETE

-171 PLMLPKIVLLDADFT
+171 PQMLPKIVLLDADFT

-225 MVIVRDHLVR
+225 MVIVRDYLVR

-243 EARTQMQIASMMGAT
+243 DARTQMQIASTMGAT

-276 HHNAHHGLLNAI
+276 YHNAHHGLLNAI

-296 NRSVIET
+296 NRSVIEA
-303 PLASLARQ
+303 PLALLAHHLQ
-311 LEVGSSCEDFLAW
+311 VGSTYEDFLAW

-335 HRLSE
+335 HRLTE
-340 AISEAVDAPGIA
+340 VISEAVDVPAIA
-352 RAAVVDPSAAT
+352 RAAILDPSAAT
-363 NPIKF
+363 NPIQFKAM
-368 ETKDYERILAAALSG
+368 DYERVLRAAMSG
-383 DVDSASNQGV
+383 VVDSA
-393 QAAKARR
+393 AI

>member
-1 MTYSNWN
+1 MTQADWN
-8 YPTQIYV
+8 YPTQIHV
-15 GPGRRAEL
+15 GPGRRVEL
-23 AAYCRALKI
+23 ADYCQSLKI
-32 QQPLVVT
+32 QRPLIVT
-39 DRMLLALPMVQEV
+39 DRMLLGLPLVQEV
-52 LAELSLAGIEP
+52 LAALSAAGLAP

-74 GSEVSAG
+74 GSEVGAG
-81 CQAFLAGGHDGVV
+81 CQAYRAGGHDGVL
-94 AIGGGSALDVGKTI
+94 AIGGGSAMDVGKTI

-117 LWDLEDIGD
+117 LFDLEDIGD
-126 QWQRADASV
+126 QWQRADAAV

-152 GRAALIVDTE
+152 GRAALIKETE

-171 PLMLPKIVLLDADFT
+171 PQMLPKIVLLDADFT

-225 MVIVRDHLVR
+225 MVIVRDYLVR

-243 EARTQMQIASMMGAT
+243 DARTQMQIASMMGAT

-276 HHNAHHGLLNAI
+276 YHNAHHGLLNAI

-296 NRSVIET
+296 NRSVIEA
-303 PLASLARQ
+303 PLASLARH
-311 LEVGSSCEDFLAW
+311 LEVGSTYEDFLAW

-335 HRLSE
+335 HRLTE
-340 AISEAVDAPGIA
+340 AISETVDVPAIA
-352 RAAVVDPSAAT
+352 RAAILDPSAAT
-363 NPIKF
+363 NPIRF
-368 ETKDYERILAAALSG
+368 NAMDYERVLRAAMSG
-383 DVDSASNQGV
+383 VVDSA
-393 QAAKARR
+393 AI

>member
-1 MTYSNWN
+1 MTQADWN
-8 YPTQIYV
+8 YPTQIHV
-15 GPGRRAEL
+15 GPGRRVEL
-23 AAYCRALKI
+23 ADYCQSLKI
-32 QQPLVVT
+32 QRPLIVT
-39 DRMLLALPMVQEV
+39 DRMLLGLPLVQEV
-52 LAELSLAGIEP
+52 LAALSAAGLAP
-63 GVFSE
+63 GVFSD

-74 GSEVSAG
+74 GSEVGAG
-81 CQAFLAGGHDGVV
+81 CQAYRAGGHDGVL
-94 AIGGGSALDVGKTI
+94 AIGGGSAMDVGKTI

-117 LWDLEDIGD
+117 LFDLEDIGD

-152 GRAALIVDTE
+152 GRAALIVETE

-171 PLMLPKIVLLDADFT
+171 PQMLPKIVLLDADFT

-205 LEAYCSPVFHPM
+205 LEAYCSQVFHPM

-225 MVIVRDHLVR
+225 MVIVRDYLVR

-243 EARTQMQIASMMGAT
+243 DARTQMQIASTMGAT

-276 HHNAHHGLLNAI
+276 YHNAHHGLLNAI

-296 NRSVIET
+296 NRSVIEA
-303 PLASLARQ
+303 PLASLARH
-311 LEVGSSCEDFLAW
+311 LEVGSTYEDFLAW

-335 HRLSE
+335 HRLTE
-340 AISEAVDAPGIA
+340 AISETVDVPAIA
-352 RAAVVDPSAAT
+352 RAAILDPSAAT
-363 NPIKF
+363 NPIRFKAM
-368 ETKDYERILAAALSG
+368 DYERVLHAAMSG
-383 DVDSASNQGV
+383 VVDSA
-393 QAAKARR
+393 AI

>member
-1 MTYSNWN
+1 MTQADWN
-8 YPTQIYV
+8 YPTQIHV
-15 GPGRRAEL
+15 GPGRRVEL
-23 AAYCRALKI
+23 ADYCQSLKI
-32 QQPLVVT
+32 QRPLIVT
-39 DRMLLALPMVQEV
+39 DRMLLGLPLVQEV
-52 LAELSLAGIEP
+52 LAALSAAGLAP

-74 GSEVSAG
+74 GSEVGAG
-81 CQAFLAGGHDGVV
+81 CQAYRAGGHDGVL
-94 AIGGGSALDVGKTI
+94 AIGGGSAMDVGKTI

-117 LWDLEDIGD
+117 LFDLEDIGD

-152 GRAALIVDTE
+152 GRAALIVETE

-171 PLMLPKIVLLDADFT
+171 PQMLPKIVLLDADFT

-225 MVIVRDHLVR
+225 MVIVRDYLIR

-243 EARTQMQIASMMGAT
+243 DARTQMQIASMMGAT

-276 HHNAHHGLLNAI
+276 YHNAHHGLLNAI
-288 LMPYVLQA
+288 LMPFVLQA
-296 NRSVIET
+296 NLSVIEA
-303 PLASLARQ
+303 PLASLARH
-311 LEVGSSCEDFLAW
+311 LEVGSTYEDFLAW

-335 HRLSE
+335 HRLTE
-340 AISEAVDAPGIA
+340 AISETVDVPAIA
-352 RAAVVDPSAAT
+352 RAAILDPSAAT
-363 NPIKF
+363 NPIQFKAM
-368 ETKDYERILAAALSG
+368 DYERVLRAAMSG
-383 DVDSASNQGV
+383 VVDSA
-393 QAAKARR
+393 AI